1 MSASMYPSDVSDAEW
16 QLLAPLIPGAK
27 PGGHPRMVAMRSIL
41 NGIFYEL
48 RSGCAWRLLP
58 HEYGPWQTIYG
69 YFRRWRR
76 DDTWEQLHS
85 TLRERAR
92 QQAGRQPL
100 PSAAIIDSQ
109 SAKTT
114 EQGGLRGFDGG
125 KKVNGR
131 KRHILVDTS
140 GLLLKVVVH
149 PADLQ
154 DREGAKQVL
163 TAMQTEFPTITHV
176 WADMGYTGSLQDW
189 MQATFGWKLTIVKR
203 PTRPR
208 GVWAFP
214 EQVIDWSA
222 ILPPKGFH
230 PLPRRWVV
238 ERTFAWLGRNR
249 RLSKDYERLTTTEE
263 AWMYL
268 AGIRL
273 MLHRLVAPAAK
284 AA

>member
-1 MSASMYPSDVSDAEW
+1 MAVSWYPTDVSDEEW
-16 QLLAPLIPGAK
+16 SLLAPLIPSAK
-27 PGGHPRMVAMRSIL
+27 PGGHPRIVAMRRIL
-41 NGIFYEL
+41 NGRFSAL

-58 HEYGPWQTIYG
+58 HEYGPWQTVYG
-69 YFRRWRR
+69 YFGRWRR
-76 DDTWEQLHS
+76 DGTWEQIH
-85 TLRERAR
+85 TTFREHAR
-92 QQAGRQPL
+92 QQAGRQPV

-114 EQGGLRGFDGG
+114 EQGGPCGFDGG
-125 KKVNGR
+125 KKINGR

-149 PADLQ
+149 PADIQ

-163 TAMQTEFPTITHV
+163 MAMQTEFPTITHV
-176 WADMGYTGSLQDW
+176 WADMGDTGALQDW
-189 MQATFGWKLTIVKR
+189 MQETFGGKLTTVKR

-214 EQVIDWSA
+214 DQVIDWA
-222 ILPPKGFH
+222 TILPSKGFH
-230 PLPRRWVV
+230 LLPRRWVV

-249 RLSKDYERLTTTEE
+249 RLSQDYERLATTEE

-273 MLHRLVAPAAK
+273 LLRRLATPIAQAA
-284 AA
+284 

>member
-1 MSASMYPSDVSDAEW
+1 MASFTNCVVDVPGGCCHTSTGRGRPSTAIFVGGAAMAPGNSSTPSCANAPDSRQDVNRCRQRPS
-16 QLLAPLIPGAK
+16 LIANQRRRPNKEGRVALMGAK
-27 PGGHPRMVAMRSIL
+27 KI
-41 NGIFYEL
+41 
-48 RSGCAWRLLP
+48 
-58 HEYGPWQTIYG
+58 
-69 YFRRWRR
+69 
-76 DDTWEQLHS
+76 
-85 TLRERAR
+85 
-92 QQAGRQPL
+92 
-100 PSAAIIDSQ
+100 
-109 SAKTT
+109 
-114 EQGGLRGFDGG
+114 
-125 KKVNGR
+125 NGR

-140 GLLLKVVVH
+140 GLLLKVIVH
-149 PADLQ
+149 QAGLQ

-163 TAMQTEFPTITHV
+163 MAMQTEFPTITHV
-176 WADMGYTGSLQDW
+176 WADMGYTGTLQDW
-189 MQATFGWKLTIVKR
+189 MQETFGWKLTIVKR

-214 EQVIDWSA
+214 DQVIDWA
-222 ILPPKGFH
+222 AMLPPKGFH